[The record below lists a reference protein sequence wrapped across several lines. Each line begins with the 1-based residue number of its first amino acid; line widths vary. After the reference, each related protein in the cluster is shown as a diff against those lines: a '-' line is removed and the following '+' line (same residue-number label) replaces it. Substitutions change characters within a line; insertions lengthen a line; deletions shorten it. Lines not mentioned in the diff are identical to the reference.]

1 MRIDTALSEFVRQ
14 SVAAPPPVA
23 DGQEPDALD
32 SAEADGRDG
41 EDQEDADPA
50 SL

>member
-23 DGQEPDALD
+23 DDQEPEAGEDAED
-32 SAEADGRDG
+32 EAPSGDG
-41 EDQEDADPA
+41 EEPA